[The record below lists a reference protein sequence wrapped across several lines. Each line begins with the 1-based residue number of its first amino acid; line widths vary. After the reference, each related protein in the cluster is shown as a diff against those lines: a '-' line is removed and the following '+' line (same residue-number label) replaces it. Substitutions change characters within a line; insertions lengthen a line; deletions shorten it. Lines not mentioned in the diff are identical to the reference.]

1 MSEKRRDNRGRILH
15 TGEVQLSTGQY
26 RYKYVDNYGDER
38 YCYSWRLDHND
49 RMPVGKKH
57 TESLREME
65 KKIEADQFDHIV
77 VNGGKLNVL
86 ELVEKYISVK
96 TGVRPTTMAGYGTVI
111 NLLKKDPFGRKRI
124 DTVKISDAKA
134 WLIKLQQKD
143 GKSYSSIH
151 TIRGVLRHAFQLA
164 VDDDLIR
171 KNPFGFQLVD
181 VVINDS
187 IKREAISREEERKF
201 MKFIKE
207 DAHYC
212 RYYDG
217 MYILFKTGLRI
228 SEFCGL
234 TLSDID
240 FKNHRINVD
249 HQLQKKGKR
258 GYYIEETKGCK
269 WESKNQWGRDTRC
282 LPFPRYKQE
291 PIGVQHS
298 RRTMGVLGYKK
309 VVYRNQ
315 YLWRG

>member
-187 IKREAISREEERKF
+187 I
-201 MKFIKE
+201 
-207 DAHYC
+207 
-212 RYYDG
+212 
-217 MYILFKTGLRI
+217 
-228 SEFCGL
+228 
-234 TLSDID
+234 
-240 FKNHRINVD
+240 
-249 HQLQKKGKR
+249 
-258 GYYIEETKGCK
+258 
-269 WESKNQWGRDTRC
+269 
-282 LPFPRYKQE
+282 
-291 PIGVQHS
+291 
-298 RRTMGVLGYKK
+298 
-309 VVYRNQ
+309 
-315 YLWRG
+315 